1 MTIRE
6 RLENITNPTAQKTE
20 LFEILDELGIKYKET
35 GCTKCINDY
44 YRIAMEEAGMIE
56 SAAEESD
63 FNTEGRSEK
72 KEKIIQYEYIYHR
85 PVLWYRTPVHPIR
98 MDDRTSPEIIKE
110 FIKTHKGFYKK
121 RAIKTKETN

>member
-6 RLENITNPTAQKTE
+6 RLENITNPIAQKTE

-63 FNTEGRSEK
+63 FNTEDRSEK

-85 PVLWYRTPVHPIR
+85 PVLWYRTPGHPIR

-121 RAIKTKETN
+121 RVIKTKETN